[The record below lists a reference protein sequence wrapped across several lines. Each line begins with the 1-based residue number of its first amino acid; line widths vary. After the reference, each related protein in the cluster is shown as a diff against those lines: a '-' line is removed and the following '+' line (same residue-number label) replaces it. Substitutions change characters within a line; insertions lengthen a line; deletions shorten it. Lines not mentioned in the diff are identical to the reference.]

1 MKNIR
6 IKSTITTHWTVL
18 DSNGQ
23 VVNLSQYDVKVYYIT
38 GLGRSEGKNV
48 TVSGSGVVTWV
59 FKPADQ
65 TFQGVYHLLLSC
77 SKDGEVKASYE
88 LRDVFRLSDAM
99 YDYYG
104 NITLNLV
111 SGGAEGGDTPGG
123 GGLIQVVYTEQDF
136 GGEFDENCRNDTFNA
151 HATNR
156 LHERLS
162 DAEHLL
168 DILQLD
174 RYTILVFCENGANM
188 LRQGAEADLRA
199 EVWRDQEEDITDRIT
214 GNFFSWKR
222 SSGNALL
229 DEQWNNVHEGV
240 GPRIHVTREDV
251 NKACT
256 FYVEVPIE
264 VLKQL

>member
-151 HATNR
+151 HAINS
-156 LHERLS
+156 LHERIQQEGASYEHETETEQTVRIGEERRTLLKSAAIEYS
-162 DAEHLL
+162 DKAVAQIN
-168 DILQLD
+168 DD
-174 RYTILVFCENGANM
+174 DVRDM
-188 LRQGAEADLRA
+188 LNLF
-199 EVWRDQEEDITDRIT
+199 IP
-214 GNFFSWKR
+214 
-222 SSGNALL
+222 L
-229 DEQWNNVHEGV
+229 
-240 GPRIHVTREDV
+240 P
-251 NKACT
+251 
-256 FYVEVPIE
+256 
-264 VLKQL
+264 